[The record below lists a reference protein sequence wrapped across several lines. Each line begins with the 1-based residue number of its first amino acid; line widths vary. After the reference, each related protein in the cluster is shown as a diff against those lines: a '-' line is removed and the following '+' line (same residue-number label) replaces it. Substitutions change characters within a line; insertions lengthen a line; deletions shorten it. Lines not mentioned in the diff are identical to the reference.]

1 MLERHAS
8 IDKDGVDVAALE
20 PVSNREIYGDL
31 VEPLINEVLDGKKC
45 NIFIFII
52 FRRGE

>member
-31 VEPLINEVLDGKKC
+31 VEPLINEVLDGKKVQY
-45 NIFIFII
+45 IFFYH
-52 FRRGE
+52 F